1 MGIWEILLP
10 RLSFASKLAGMH
22 LVTPGCPSDLLQGAY
37 LRMSETYVYVG
48 SLPSA
53 YFATHADRQQPTYT

>member
-22 LVTPGCPSDLLQGAY
+22 LVTPSCTSDLLY
-37 LRMSETYVYVG
+37 STYRCVSEQAQ
-48 SLPSA
+48 L
-53 YFATHADRQQPTYT
+53 